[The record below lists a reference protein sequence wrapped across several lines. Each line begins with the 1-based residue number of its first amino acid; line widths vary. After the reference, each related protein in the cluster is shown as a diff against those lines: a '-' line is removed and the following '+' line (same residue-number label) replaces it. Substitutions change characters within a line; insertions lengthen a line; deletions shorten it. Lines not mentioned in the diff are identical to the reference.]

1 MFLGTES
8 SSKCPFIFYLVFEGQ
23 REAKWGG
30 PLDNMLCG
38 ALSQMLS
45 WVENEFLHVSVDTS
59 ITELRVKAARA
70 VAMAW
75 SAQWSA
81 LRMLAA
87 VSFTSLWKH
96 TVSITLFSPA
106 SSLEHDRSLWVWC
119 SLCTND
125 LAHALLLLLA
135 QQWLHCK
142 VLSLVQI
149 FQMCLCLINY
159 KSRQAFTVHASLA
172 VTAVSALVSTMGSER
187 TLIIV
192 WKQMDCNVLYKCNCS
207 EQIHISCLW
216 FSVWQLHKS

>member
-1 MFLGTES
+1 
-8 SSKCPFIFYLVFEGQ
+8 
-23 REAKWGG
+23 
-30 PLDNMLCG
+30 MLCG

-87 VSFTSLWKH
+87 VSSL
-96 TVSITLFSPA
+96 V

-135 QQWLHCK
+135 QRWLHCK

-159 KSRQAFTVHASLA
+159 KSRQALTVHASLA

-192 WKQMDCNVLYKCNCS
+192 WKQMDCDVLYKCNCS